1 MNLSDFEIPTER
13 VLINPGCKAGD
24 EFYLSV
30 RGLSASDFA
39 VLINQH
45 EDIMRW
51 LFEGAN
57 LNDEAQL
64 MNQLFVRSV
73 QFLALVI
80 ALAAGQ
86 QDQAYK
92 IACLS
97 PTVQINLV
105 KAVAKLTMPEGL
117 KKSVQEI
124 KLVVLLLLKEFK
136 SMSVSEESKKES
148 QQDDRKL
155 KNRR

>member
-1 MNLSDFEIPTER
+1 MNLTDFEIPTESI
-13 VLINPGCKAGD
+13 LINPGCKPGD

-45 EDIMRW
+45 EDIMKW
-51 LFEGAN
+51 LFEGAD
-57 LNDEAQL
+57 LDDEVGV
-64 MNQLFVRSV
+64 MNQLVVRSV

-80 ALAAGQ
+80 ALAAEQ
-86 QDQAYK
+86 EDQAYK

-97 PTVQINLV
+97 PTVQIKLV

-117 KKSVQEI
+117 KKSLEEI
-124 KLVVLLLLKEFK
+124 KLVISLLLKEFK
-136 SMSVSEESKKES
+136 SLSGKEEQAEESKKN
-148 QQDDRKL
+148 RK
-155 KNRR
+155 

>member
-1 MNLSDFEIPTER
+1 MNLTDFEIPTESI
-13 VLINPGCKAGD
+13 LINPGCKPGD

-39 VLINQH
+39 VLINEH

-80 ALAAGQ
+80 ALAAEQ

-92 IACLS
+92 IVCL
-97 PTVQINLV
+97 PPMVQINLV
-105 KAVAKLTMPEGL
+105 KAVTRLTMPEGL

-124 KLVVLLLLKEFK
+124 KLVISLLLKEFK
-136 SMSVSEESKKES
+136 SLSGKEEQAEESKKN
-148 QQDDRKL
+148 RK
-155 KNRR
+155 

>member
-1 MNLSDFEIPTER
+1 MNLTDFEIPTES
-13 VLINPGCKAGD
+13 VLINPGCKPGD

-30 RGLSASDFA
+30 RGLSAADFA
-39 VLINQH
+39 VLVNQH

-51 LFEGAN
+51 LFEGAD
-57 LNDEAQL
+57 LNDENQV

-86 QDQAYK
+86 QDQAFK

-105 KAVAKLTMPEGL
+105 KAVARLTMPEGL

-124 KLVVLLLLKEFK
+124 KLVLALLLKEFK
-136 SMSVSEESKKES
+136 SLKDSEEQTKESKKN
-148 QQDDRKL
+148 RK
-155 KNRR
+155 